1 MPRRAGR
8 SPIGVIF
15 RDPLACAPGG
25 SALPLVQLENG
36 TALEDAAFLD
46 LEIQEH
52 AGDAAPGLVVFQQP
66 EIGLYQRLV
75 ESARHLWKRR
85 RNWQVLLASIVEA
98 ELYHGAEKYT
108 LSDQRRELLTDF
120 LALYHRIPFDSR
132 CVAHYAKIS
141 HHLEIRGEIIG
152 GNDLLIAATALT
164 HGLTLITHNGGEFAR
179 VPGLQWE
186 DWA

>member
-1 MPRRAGR
+1 MTYL
-8 SPIGVIF
+8 IDTNIIIF
-15 RDPLACAPGG
+15 
-25 SALPLVQLENG
+25 ALKDSQRTV
-36 TALEDAAFLD
+36 A
-46 LEIQEH
+46 
-52 AGDAAPGLVVFQQP
+52 
-66 EIGLYQRLV
+66 QRLAATPADEIV
-75 ESARHLWKRR
+75 
-85 RNWQVLLASIVEA
+85 LASIVEA

-120 LALYHRIPFDSR
+120 LALYHRLPFDSR
-132 CVAHYAKIS
+132 CVAHYAKIR

-164 HGLTLITHNGGEFAR
+164 HGLILITHNGGEFAR